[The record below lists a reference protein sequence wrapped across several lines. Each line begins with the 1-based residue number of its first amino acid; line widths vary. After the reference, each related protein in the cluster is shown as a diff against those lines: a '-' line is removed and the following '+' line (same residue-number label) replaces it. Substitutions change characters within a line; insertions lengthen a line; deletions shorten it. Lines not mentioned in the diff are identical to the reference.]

1 MSFAL
6 TEVNLPIRIQWESP
20 MSDEEFMSFCAA
32 NEPLRFERDANG
44 EILVMTPTG
53 GNTGRI
59 NLRIGRLFDQWT
71 ESDGRGVAFDS
82 STGFQLP
89 NGAVRSPDLAW
100 VTNERWNALSA
111 EQRDGF
117 AMCPDF
123 VLELSSPS
131 DRLPNVK
138 KKITEE
144 WIANG
149 VKLAWLID
157 PKARTVSVYR
167 PDHEPEVLHDPS
179 SIQGTG
185 PIAGFELVMSRIWE

>member
-1 MSFAL
+1 M
-6 TEVNLPIRIQWESP
+6 NLSRVELESP
-20 MSDEEFMSFCAA
+20 MRIRRDRPISDEELLRLSAE
-32 NEPLRFERDANG
+32 NEPLRLERDANG

-53 GNTGRI
+53 GNTGKI
-59 NLRIGRLFDQWT
+59 NLRIGRLFDEWA
-71 ESDGRGVAFDS
+71 EADGRGVAFDS
-82 STGFQLP
+82 STGFHLP

-100 VTNERWNALSA
+100 VTNERWNALTA
-111 EQRDGF
+111 ELRDGF

-123 VLELSSPS
+123 VMELSSPS

-157 PKARTVSVYR
+157 TKARTVIVYR
-167 PDHEPEVLHDPS
+167 PDEEPEVLHDPS

-185 PIAGFELVMSRIWE
+185 PIAGFELVMARIWE